1 MRNFAVYHDEFLVV
15 PPRQIGIVSPTD
27 DEDFLKALSLYLSSD
42 FAFYHQF
49 LTSRNSASNATLP
62 HLPRSEE
69 FPWLSEPPPAMN
81 SGNGR
86 SFIRSWCRQSRELSA
101 RRPPAERTPG
111 RQLRFAGMADADE
124 KLDRLLDELNGLVSE
139 SLGLDDGERA
149 LIHDLV
155 HVRLALNDG
164 KTGQAAVR
172 PPKVVELR
180 AYAERLKSE
189 LDDFLGGESAKRHQ
203 VAVIHDSLSGMV
215 QVDLIRDSASA
226 RKVQVTKAD
235 NATAVELERTR
246 QRLRVQRSQWV
257 YFDRNLRVYEG
268 TKTFVFKPMQ
278 RFHWT
283 ESQAMVDARQ
293 IIAETLQGGG
303 VEA

>member
-1 MRNFAVYHDEFLVV
+1 MGDVD
-15 PPRQIGIVSPTD
+15 
-27 DEDFLKALSLYLSSD
+27 K
-42 FAFYHQF
+42 
-49 LTSRNSASNATLP
+49 
-62 HLPRSEE
+62 
-69 FPWLSEPPPAMN
+69 
-81 SGNGR
+81 
-86 SFIRSWCRQSRELSA
+86 
-101 RRPPAERTPG
+101 
-111 RQLRFAGMADADE
+111 
-124 KLDRLLDELNGLVSE
+124 KLGRLLEELNGLVSE

-164 KTGQAAVR
+164 KTGPAAVR

-180 AYAERLKSE
+180 TYAERLKSE
-189 LDDFLGGESAKRHQ
+189 LDDFMDVQSAKRHQ
-203 VAVIHDSLSGMV
+203 VAVIHDGLSGMV
-215 QVDLIRDSASA
+215 QVDLIRDSAAA
-226 RKVQVTKAD
+226 RKVQVMKAD
-235 NATAVELERTR
+235 NAAARELERTR

-257 YFDRNLRVYEG
+257 YFDRNLRIYEG
-268 TKTFVFKPMQ
+268 TRTFVFKPMQ

>member
-1 MRNFAVYHDEFLVV
+1 M
-15 PPRQIGIVSPTD
+15 
-27 DEDFLKALSLYLSSD
+27 
-42 FAFYHQF
+42 
-49 LTSRNSASNATLP
+49 
-62 HLPRSEE
+62 
-69 FPWLSEPPPAMN
+69 
-81 SGNGR
+81 
-86 SFIRSWCRQSRELSA
+86 
-101 RRPPAERTPG
+101 
-111 RQLRFAGMADADE
+111 
-124 KLDRLLDELNGLVSE
+124 
-139 SLGLDDGERA
+139 
-149 LIHDLV
+149 
-155 HVRLALNDG
+155 
-164 KTGQAAVR
+164 R

-189 LDDFLGGESAKRHQ
+189 LDDFLDGESAKRHQ

-215 QVDLIRDSASA
+215 QVDLIKDSAAA

-257 YFDRNLRVYEG
+257 YFDRNLRIYEG